1 MPSHLATLTPQSA
14 THALRT
20 RVSYLLRRLEPAWS
34 DATWKAL
41 PVCETDQGRLVLASE
56 LEAIASVELRREA
69 VREEPRA
76 LGMVVLPDG
85 TRCPGR
91 FLDFDLLRIVLP
103 VMQLLEADRTVFRR
117 VGEPFVSEAAMV
129 ASLRERFVTHR
140 HELWRPRLPAPEA
153 WRLLATERMSG
164 LDFIV
169 SPWTFR
175 DGVIDLPAPCRWI
188 SWVATAQQ
196 RRSDERTLAHTLV
209 RFLRRFDSAVRDVP
223 DHRVVFELDAVL
235 GEIEAVHGRAT

>member
-1 MPSHLATLTPQSA
+1 
-14 THALRT
+14 
-20 RVSYLLRRLEPAWS
+20 V
-34 DATWKAL
+34 
-41 PVCETDQGRLVLASE
+41 V
-56 LEAIASVELRREA
+56 AI
-69 VREEPRA
+69 
-76 LGMVVLPDG
+76 LPDG

-103 VMQLLEADRTVFRR
+103 VMHLLEADRSVFRR
-117 VGEPFVSEAAMV
+117 VGEPFVSEAAM
-129 ASLRERFVTHR
+129 AGSIRERFVARR
-140 HELWRPRLPAPEA
+140 HEVWRPRLPAPEA
-153 WRLLATERMSG
+153 WRSLATERMSG

-169 SPWTFR
+169 SPWTYR

-223 DHRVVFELDAVL
+223 DHRVVFDL
-235 GEIEAVHGRAT
+235 EAVVAEIQATHPLTGTL